1 MKLTQHNLLRNNFSK
16 GVILTCIASI
26 FWGLPQPLFF
36 NELNHINTIEVVLHR
51 GLWSFLFLFLIL
63 VLFSNLIE
71 FVQIFKSKKKL
82 FILTITALLIAS
94 NWGGF
99 IFAVGQE
106 RVQDAS
112 MGYFITP
119 MISII
124 LGYLFLK
131 ENLSLIK
138 IFSVFLMIFAII
150 FLFINLNKIPYLIL
164 LIGSTWAVYGLLR
177 KQINV
182 SPSIGLLYESFVIT
196 LISLPYLI
204 YLFVYSESS
213 FLTVN
218 YKTTLFLILTGAVT
232 IFPLFFFNSGLKY
245 IQLGLAGVL
254 FYLAPS
260 FHFITSVFILGENIL
275 SSKLISFI
283 IIWIG
288 IILYIYSTFKE
299 RVIENK
305 TQ

>member
-1 MKLTQHNLLRNNFSK
+1 MLSNNFSK

-51 GLWSFLFLFLIL
+51 GFWSFFFLFLIL

-82 FILTITALLIAS
+82 FILTLTALLIAS

-164 LIGSTWAVYGLLR
+164 LIGSPWAVMDY
-177 KQINV
+177 
-182 SPSIGLLYESFVIT
+182 
-196 LISLPYLI
+196 
-204 YLFVYSESS
+204 
-213 FLTVN
+213 
-218 YKTTLFLILTGAVT
+218 
-232 IFPLFFFNSGLKY
+232 
-245 IQLGLAGVL
+245 
-254 FYLAPS
+254 
-260 FHFITSVFILGENIL
+260 
-275 SSKLISFI
+275 
-283 IIWIG
+283 
-288 IILYIYSTFKE
+288 
-299 RVIENK
+299 
-305 TQ
+305 